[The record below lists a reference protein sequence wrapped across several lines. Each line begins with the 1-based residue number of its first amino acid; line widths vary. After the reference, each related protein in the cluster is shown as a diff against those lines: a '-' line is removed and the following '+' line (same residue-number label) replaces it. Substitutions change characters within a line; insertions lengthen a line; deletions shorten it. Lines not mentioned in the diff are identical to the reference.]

1 MHALVSLLL
10 LCLAGC
16 ATVPPRDP
24 VRAAV
29 EVAFD
34 RDGETGARAVGLAD
48 PATGRL
54 VTPDDPVRV
63 ASVSKLVV
71 AIGVMR
77 LVEQGALKLD
87 ENVSAK
93 LGWTLRNPA
102 FADRPVTLRML
113 LSHTASV
120 RDQGDNYAL
129 PLDGSVRAAMA
140 DPRSWDPTHGPGEP
154 YYTYSNMNFPI
165 IASVMERATGERF
178 DLLMKRLVLDPLKLD
193 ACFNWPTCSDAAVSR
208 AVELDGADGKPRKDD
223 LHGQRPA
230 CPVSPPTAGPCD
242 LSRWRAGENGAM
254 FAPQGGLRISPRG
267 LARIGRM
274 LLAGGTLDGVRIL
287 SPASVE
293 TMLAPVWTF
302 NGRNGDTDH
311 GFACRYGLAT
321 QTLATRHP
329 GCGDDPGGDGVARV
343 GHAGEA
349 YGLRSGLWIDRANG
363 TGIAYYVTGLADQPA
378 PGSGGFFAAE
388 EAAFRRALAL
398 SHSRH

>member
-1 MHALVSLLL
+1 MRIAVIAALI
-10 LCLAGC
+10 LAGC
-16 ATVPPRDP
+16 VTVPPRDP
-24 VRAAV
+24 VRAEV

-34 RDGETGARAVGLAD
+34 RDGETGAAARGLAD
-48 PATGRL
+48 RATGRL
-54 VTPDDPVRV
+54 VTPDDPVRI

-71 AIGVMR
+71 AIAVMR
-77 LVEQGALKLD
+77 LVEEGRVSLD
-87 ENVSAK
+87 ENVSMK
-93 LGWTLRNPA
+93 LGWALRNPA

-140 DPRSWDPTHGPGEP
+140 DPRSWDPTHGPGDG
-154 YYTYSNMNFPI
+154 YYVYSNMNFPI
-165 IASVMERATGERF
+165 VASVMERATGERF
-178 DLLMKRLVLDPLKLD
+178 DRLMKRLVLGPLKLD
-193 ACFNWPTCSDAAVSR
+193 ACFNWPTCSDAAVAH
-208 AVELDGADGKPRKDD
+208 AVELDGADGTPRKDD
-223 LHGQRPA
+223 LHGQRPS
-230 CPVSPPTAGPCD
+230 CPVSPPTTGPCD

-274 LLAGGTLDGVRIL
+274 LLAGGTLDGARIL

-293 TMLAPVWTF
+293 TMLTPVWTYD
-302 NGRNGDTDH
+302 GTNGDTDH

-321 QTLATRHP
+321 QTLATRRP
-329 GCGDDPGGDGVARV
+329 GCGDDPGGDGIARV

-349 YGLRSGLWIDRANG
+349 YGLRSGLWIDRASG
-363 TGIAYYVTGLADQPA
+363 TGIAYYVTGLGDHPA
-378 PGSGGFFAAE
+378 PGQGGFFAAE
-388 EAAFRRALAL
+388 EAAFRRALAS